1 MGQVAVV
8 FFVPVITGAQNVTGR
23 LGRAPTVKWVPMVTA
38 AICVQ
43 IMCWDQNALSVGLA
57 IGDCQKMVAEP
68 VIVTLL
74 ELPLET
80 QPYATK

>member
-8 FFVPVITGAQNVTGR
+8 FFVPAITGAQNVTGR

-43 IMCWDQNALSVGLA
+43 IMCWDQNALSVSLA
-57 IGDCQKMVAEP
+57 IGDCQKMVAEVP
-68 VIVTLL
+68 KGTLYTYWL
-74 ELPLET
+74 LIWRSIP
-80 QPYATK
+80 